1 MTPKRAKESR
11 IPVGTQFSPKLISLS
26 GFVAAAVEHSGDRE
40 ALLEAVWRPEVRIQR
55 PKKEPTK
62 RQRSLPLE
70 SAVQYGLLAEDTYEA
85 TSLAR
90 ELALLEPPELFERFA
105 RHILLNRGGLRV
117 VEGIEQM
124 RVDALKVTGDSLA
137 EFLSS
142 QGFRVTVHNTAV
154 NTLRMWLAK
163 AGLFP
168 SGRARAWDVNPGAKR
183 RLLRLDDEQIAA
195 LAGLTPAQVAF
206 VEGLCALEPK
216 DWVPANEI
224 RDWAEACRGVRI
236 GRGSLPKEVLITLT
250 DAGLIEYETGGTGGG
265 KSSRLRTTDRFDKE
279 VLGPFVRNAI
289 RALDPTLSA
298 YYRKRPE
305 DIFEDLGSTDPDT
318 KGKALEAFA
327 ILVMRM
333 LGLRFVGWR
342 KRATAEIDAL
352 LEGVLGPVATR
363 WQIQCKNTPSS
374 AVRLE
379 DIAKEVGLL
388 PITGATH
395 LLFIANA
402 NFSNDAVDYAREVS
416 SRMAVGIYLLD
427 RDDFNALRESP
438 MSIARL
444 LRVRAEEM
452 LDAGRPEMYRR

>member
-1 MTPKRAKESR
+1 M
-11 IPVGTQFSPKLISLS
+11 IL
-26 GFVAAAVEHSGDRE
+26 AALG
-40 ALLEAVWRPEVRIQR
+40 
-55 PKKEPTK
+55 
-62 RQRSLPLE
+62 
-70 SAVQYGLLAEDTYEA
+70 
-85 TSLAR
+85 
-90 ELALLEPPELFERFA
+90 PPELFDRFA
-105 RHILLNRGGLRV
+105 RHILLNCGGLRV

-124 RVDALKVTGDSLA
+124 RVDGLKVTGDSLA

-142 QGFRVTVHNTAV
+142 QGFRVTVHNTAI
-154 NTLRMWLAK
+154 NTLRKWLAN

-168 SGRARAWDVNPGAKR
+168 TGRGRAWDVTPGAKR

-216 DWVPANEI
+216 GWVLANEI

-236 GRGSLPKEVLITLT
+236 GRGSLPKEVLITLS
-250 DAGLIEYETGGTGGG
+250 DAGLLEYETRGTGGG

-279 VLGPFVRNAI
+279 VLEPFVRNAI
-289 RALDPTLSA
+289 RDLDPALSA
-298 YYRKRPE
+298 YYRKKPE
-305 DIFEDLGSTDPDT
+305 DIFEDLEASDPDT
-318 KGKALEAFA
+318 KGKALEAFT

-342 KRATAEIDAL
+342 KRAAAEIDAL

-363 WQIQCKNTPSS
+363 WQIQCKNTPST

-402 NFSNDAVDYAREVS
+402 KFSNDAVEYAREVS
-416 SRMAVGIYLLD
+416 KTMAVGIYLLD

-438 MSIARL
+438 ISIARL

-452 LDAGRPEMYRR
+452 LDAVRPRMYRR

>member
-1 MTPKRAKESR
+1 MTRHGERASR
-11 IPVGTQFSPKLISLS
+11 IPVGTQFSPNLISLS

-40 ALLEAVWRPEVRIQR
+40 ALLEAVWRPEVRILR
-55 PKKEPTK
+55 PKKEPTT
-62 RQRSLPLE
+62 RLRSLPLE

-85 TSLAR
+85 TPLTN
-90 ELALLEPPELFERFA
+90 ELAALGLPQRFDHFA
-105 RHILLNRGGLRV
+105 RHILLNCGGLRV

-124 RVDALKVTGDSLA
+124 RVDGLKVTGDSLA

-142 QGFRVTVHNTAV
+142 QGFRVIVHNTAV

-168 SGRARAWDVNPGAKR
+168 TGRARAWDVNPGAKR

-216 DWVPANEI
+216 DWVPANEV
-224 RDWAEACRGVRI
+224 RDWAEACRGVTI
-236 GRGSLPKEVLITLT
+236 GRGSLPKEVLITLRN
-250 DAGLIEYETGGTGGG
+250 AGLIEYQTRGTGGG
-265 KSSRLRTTDRFDKE
+265 KSSRLRTTGRFDKE

-289 RALDPTLSA
+289 RDLDPTLSA

-305 DIFEDLGSTDPDT
+305 DIFEDLESSDPDT
-318 KGKALEAFA
+318 KGKALEAFT

-342 KRATAEIDAL
+342 KRAAAEIDAL

-402 NFSNDAVDYAREVS
+402 SFSNDAVEYARAVS
-416 SRMAVGIYLLD
+416 KRTAVGIYLLD
-427 RDDFNALRESP
+427 QGDFNALRESP

-452 LDAGRPEMYRR
+452 LDAERPEMYRR